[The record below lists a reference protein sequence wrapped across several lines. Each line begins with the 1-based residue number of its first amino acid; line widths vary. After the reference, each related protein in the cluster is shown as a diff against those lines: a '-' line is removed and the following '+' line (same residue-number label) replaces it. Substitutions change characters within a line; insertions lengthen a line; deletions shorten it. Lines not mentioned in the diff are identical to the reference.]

1 VTSVDIGEHRSVELK
16 IQLVFNREPESLWLF
31 KLCQNV
37 DLLIVRWEDQVES
50 IVRRSSVE
58 SVLFSDAPFFIKS
71 INPAGDF
78 QAYIRNHS
86 IIIEMVAKSSREET

>member
-1 VTSVDIGEHRSVELK
+1 VASVDIGEHRSVELK

-37 DLLIVRWEDQVES
+37 DLLIVRWEDRGES
-50 IVRRSSVE
+50 IVRSSSVE
-58 SVLFSDAPFFIKS
+58 SVLFSDAPFFES

-78 QAYIRNHS
+78 QAYIRNRS
-86 IIIEMVAKSSREET
+86 VIIEMVAKSSREET